1 MTPTAAHDN
10 HSASPLTEPD
20 HGASTTLQTER
31 SETYDSTSGP
41 RSRGVWV
48 AVPRA
53 AAGIHVQSID
63 DKTFRSDTP
72 ACTCEERGVVCVW
85 KERTIWVGMRR
96 WRRAVGWGCGG
107 GGGLVVGE
115 RGSAR
120 GRALPC

>member
-20 HGASTTLQTER
+20 HGASTTLPDG
-31 SETYDSTSGP
+31 SETYDSTTGP

-72 ACTCEERGVVCVW
+72 ACTCEERRVVCVW
-85 KERTIWVGMRR
+85 KERTVWGWGCCGGGGRF
-96 WRRAVGWGCGG
+96 GWGCGG
-107 GGGLVVGE
+107 GGGLAVGG

-120 GRALPC
+120 SRALPC